1 MSLPVLPEVPETK
14 LLSDKQPE
22 TKQIEKRCAF
32 DGHPFEGATY
42 QYVEAVDHATSRKML
57 HHLQFCSKA
66 CTRRYIRKF
75 CFLDPKI
82 IVFTEIYFRE
92 TFPEN
97 EEKILIAPDI
107 GALACYNI
115 GGKGLSIEEFRN
127 TSTSQK
133 WIENPRHLHLDKG
146 IFLQGEQIST
156 AFGLSVPGFQEVNL
170 ENHMQKEGSYLRVS
184 TTDVDV
190 EECKKPKLKKQK
202 KNKEDI
208 AI

>member
-1 MSLPVLPEVPETK
+1 MQLETK
-14 LLSDKQPE
+14 LPE
-22 TKQIEKRCAF
+22 IEKRCAF
-32 DGHPFEGATY
+32 DGHPFEGVIY

-92 TFPEN
+92 TFPED
-97 EEKILIAPDI
+97 EEQVIAEAPTGVLIAPDI
-107 GALACYNI
+107 GALACYNAS
-115 GGKGLSIEEFRN
+115 GKGLTIQEFRN
-127 TSTSQK
+127 TSQSQK
-133 WIENPRHLHLDKG
+133 WIEHARHLHLDKG

-156 AFGLSVPGFQEVNL
+156 SMTQGFQEVNI

-190 EECKKPKLKKQK
+190 EECKKPKPKKQK
-202 KNKEDI
+202 KNKDI
-208 AI
+208 ESI

>member
-1 MSLPVLPEVPETK
+1 MQLETK
-14 LLSDKQPE
+14 LPE
-22 TKQIEKRCAF
+22 IEKRCAF
-32 DGHPFEGATY
+32 DGHPFEGVIY

-92 TFPEN
+92 TFPED
-97 EEKILIAPDI
+97 EEQILIAPDI
-107 GALACYNI
+107 GALACYNRA
-115 GGKGLSIEEFRN
+115 GKGLTIQEFRN
-127 TSTSQK
+127 TSQSQK
-133 WIENPRHLHLDKG
+133 WIEHARHLHLDKG

-156 AFGLSVPGFQEVNL
+156 AFAGFQEVNV

-190 EECKKPKLKKQK
+190 EECKKPRPKKQK

-208 AI
+208 ESI